1 VKLILV
7 LYLFAQAQTNQPKNI
22 KPPQQPIPYSHKTHL
37 GLGLQCKNCHT
48 NPDPGEMMG
57 IPETK
62 VCMNCHQAVKT
73 DSPHIQKLTEH
84 AKQNRPVPWIR
95 VYEIPGYV
103 YFSHK
108 AHIAAG
114 ATCETCHGPVK
125 DREVLWRETNISM
138 GGCMDCH
145 TKNKASNDCGFC
157 HQPR

>member
-1 VKLILV
+1 MKLFLV
-7 LYLFAQAQTNQPKNI
+7 LYLFAQSSQPKYA

-62 VCMNCHQAVKT
+62 VCMGCHQAVKT
-73 DSPHIQKLTEH
+73 DSPHIQKLTEYH
-84 AKQNRPVPWIR
+84 KQGRPVPWIR
-95 VYEIPGYV
+95 VYEIPSYV
-103 YFSHK
+103 FFSHK
-108 AHIAAG
+108 SHLQAG

-125 DREVLWRETNISM
+125 EREALWRETNISM
-138 GGCMDCH
+138 GGCMECH

-157 HQPR
+157 HEPR

>member
-1 VKLILV
+1 VKLFLV
-7 LYLFAQAQTNQPKNI
+7 LYLFAQSTPTRVA

-48 NPDPGEMMG
+48 NPDPGELMG

-62 VCMNCHQAVKT
+62 VCMGCHQSVKT

-84 AKQNRPVPWIR
+84 HKQGRPMPWIR
-95 VYEIPGYV
+95 VYEIPAYV
-103 YFSHK
+103 FFSHK
-108 AHIAAG
+108 AHTQAG

-125 DREVLWRETNISM
+125 ERDALWRETNISM
-138 GGCMDCH
+138 GGCMECH
-145 TKNKASNDCGFC
+145 TKYKASNDCGFC